1 MCWTGRTNSSAC
13 KPGTNQLSHLNH
25 DDFCARCNKACVVIS
40 AVQRQRLQEQNH
52 VTQKLPTLLSRQ
64 FHIDEQEVTASRVQ
78 HPSRGAKV
86 NLCTSTLP
94 ARAGNHLTVRD
105 AELRVP
111 AGRRVNRKQPTLE
124 KAGSKGG
131 TEKLII
137 RLHRR

>member
-1 MCWTGRTNSSAC
+1 M
-13 KPGTNQLSHLNH
+13 
-25 DDFCARCNKACVVIS
+25 
-40 AVQRQRLQEQNH
+40 
-52 VTQKLPTLLSRQ
+52 LLSRQ

-86 NLCTSTLP
+86 NLCTST
-94 ARAGNHLTVRD
+94 AGNHLTVRD